1 MKYIY
6 HFLFTLILIV
16 IHNVS
21 VASISIYEL
30 HAKNIDGR
38 EVSLSDFNCFTI
50 RYLPIK
56 IPTLL
61 SNSSMIVLHKLKLSI
76 YLNRFL
82 KC

>member
-6 HFLFTLILIV
+6 HLLFTLILIV

-38 EVSLSDFNCFTI
+38 EVSLSDFKGQ
-50 RYLPIK
+50 RV
-56 IPTLL
+56 
-61 SNSSMIVLHKLKLSI
+61 VLYFFPKADTPG
-76 YLNRFL
+76 
-82 KC
+82 